1 MYPKGE
7 RQIREGRLFFCGYC
21 SHEHE
26 YQEGQKGHGCK
37 AQKGLAAKDDP
48 MAEELEG
55 HQGRKDRPGTCSIGS
70 GG

>member
-7 RQIREGRLFFCGYC
+7 RQIRE
-21 SHEHE
+21 
-26 YQEGQKGHGCK
+26 
-37 AQKGLAAKDDP
+37 GLAAKDDP